1 MRKPGFLLLLD
12 RRIRAPSLLKSSVR
26 PACNPVTSGWFS
38 LDFSSLPPHLPPPP
52 PRVSP
57 AFRRVV
63 IPSPVGGGGI
73 DQAGLSCFFI
83 SAELTRELRTH
94 NTHQESKSR
103 QRRCFVIMRE
113 KPGQWFPSPQEARRP
128 GLAGGARCQLERQ
141 ANTERDGMTS
151 RWRCFFLGGGV
162 TPYARVAVGGLR

>member
-1 MRKPGFLLLLD
+1 M
-12 RRIRAPSLLKSSVR
+12 
-26 PACNPVTSGWFS
+26 
-38 LDFSSLPPHLPPPP
+38 
-52 PRVSP
+52 
-57 AFRRVV
+57 
-63 IPSPVGGGGI
+63 GGGGI

-151 RWRCFFLGGGV
+151 RWRCFFLGGGGYTLCASGSWGV
-162 TPYARVAVGGLR
+162 EVKRNIESLDHSKLITQSPAAETLGTLGR